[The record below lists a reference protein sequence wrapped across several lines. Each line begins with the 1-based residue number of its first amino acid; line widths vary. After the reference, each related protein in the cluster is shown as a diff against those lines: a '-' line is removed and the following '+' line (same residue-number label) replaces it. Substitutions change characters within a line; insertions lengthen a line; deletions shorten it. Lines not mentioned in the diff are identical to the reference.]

1 MTVLVVG
8 HRLSA
13 KERGVREAI
22 ERVAADATFIS
33 SRLSLDEVL
42 ARKLP
47 RCVLTDSHQDTF
59 EINRALRER
68 ADCSGVPL
76 IALVDQVNDQNALE
90 LYRLGADDICSMHDV
105 MGMTRRLTAL
115 ERFDPTARTALSQG
129 SCLLAQPDAYRR
141 QVLGRVLR
149 QAGFDVSFA
158 STARD
163 AIAVAERVPPKVVV
177 VSDELPPDGGRAAL
191 EALSKHWLGVMP
203 AVLLSSETSAR
214 PNEPW
219 YVIPHDSPP
228 DDLLFVLNELLRPRE
243 LLESRASR
251 RVIHATLCAFR
262 AAGEL
267 ETRYGLTYN
276 ISREGL
282 YIRTF
287 DAPCERGPV
296 WLDLRPPGSKSA
308 VHIRGDLVWMRTLAT
323 GARGTAPPGF
333 GVRLSPDACPKEDL
347 QAYMQC
353 YEALLALQ
361 PEPSRA
367 AGGSDREDGAR

>member
-8 HRLSA
+8 HRLST
-13 KERGVREAI
+13 KERSVREAI
-22 ERVAADATFIS
+22 ERVAADATFIN

-47 RCVLTDSHQDTF
+47 RCVLTDSHQDTY

-76 IALVDQVNDQNALE
+76 IALVDQVSDQNAIE
-90 LYRLGADDICSMHDV
+90 LHRVGADDICSMHDV
-105 MGMTRRLTAL
+105 AGLTRRLTAL

-129 SCLLAQPDAYRR
+129 SCLLAHPDFYRR

-158 STARD
+158 GTMQD

-177 VSDELPPDGGRAAL
+177 VSDELPPAGGRSAL
-191 EALSKHWLGVMP
+191 EALSRHWLGVMP
-203 AVLLSSETSAR
+203 GVLLSNEPAAR
-214 PNEPW
+214 PMDSW
-219 YVIPHDSPP
+219 YVVPHDSPP

-251 RVIHATLCAFR
+251 RVLYSTLCAFR

-267 ETRYGLTYN
+267 ESRYGLTYN

-282 YIRTF
+282 YIRSF
-287 DAPCERGPV
+287 DAGERGPV

-308 VHIRGDLVWMRTLAT
+308 VHIRGELVWTRTLAT

-333 GVRLSPDACPKEDL
+333 GVRLSPDACPSADL
-347 QAYMQC
+347 QTYMQC
-353 YEALLALQ
+353 YEALLATQ
-361 PEPSRA
+361 PEPSRTP
-367 AGGSDREDGAR
+367 SDRGDGAR

>member
-22 ERVAADATFIS
+22 ERVTGEATFIS
-33 SRLSLDEVL
+33 SRLSLDEIL

-47 RCVLTDSHQDTF
+47 RCVLTDSQQDTF

-76 IALVDQVNDQNALE
+76 IALVDQVSEQNALE
-90 LYRLGADDICSMHDV
+90 LHRLGADDICSMYDV
-105 MGMTRRLTAL
+105 AGMTRRLTAL
-115 ERFDPTARTALSQG
+115 ERFDPAARTALSQG

-158 STARD
+158 SNMRD
-163 AIAVAERVPPKVVV
+163 AVAVAERVPPKVVV
-177 VSDELPPDGGRAAL
+177 VSDELPPEGGRAAL
-191 EALSKHWLGVMP
+191 EALARHWLGAMP
-203 AVLLSSETSAR
+203 AVLLSSEANSQKV
-214 PNEPW
+214 EPW
-219 YVIPHDSPP
+219 YVVPHDSPP

-251 RVIHATLCAFR
+251 RVLYATLCAFR

-287 DAPCERGPV
+287 DAPAERGPV
-296 WLDLRPPGSKSA
+296 WLDLRPPGSKQA

-333 GVRLSPDACPKEDL
+333 GIRLSPDACPKADL
-347 QAYMQC
+347 QAYMQS
-353 YEALLALQ
+353 YEGLLAMQ
-361 PEPSRA
+361 PELAPIERG
-367 AGGSDREDGAR
+367 GGSR